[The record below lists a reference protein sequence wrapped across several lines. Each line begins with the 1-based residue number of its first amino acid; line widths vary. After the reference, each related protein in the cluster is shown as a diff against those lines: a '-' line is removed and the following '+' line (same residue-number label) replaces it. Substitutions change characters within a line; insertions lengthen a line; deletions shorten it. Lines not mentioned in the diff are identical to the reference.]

1 MAQSVHLCV
10 YNCAVFH
17 PCRSASAWETFCMG
31 LEEFLAR
38 ARERRAQREAPG
50 DEQQILPTAVGAESL
65 IVGAAAYKL
74 KTL

>member
-1 MAQSVHLCV
+1 LAESVHLCESKLFSV
-10 YNCAVFH
+10 PSLQVCVCVGDLLYGAGGV
-17 PCRSASAWETFCMG
+17 PGQGT
-31 LEEFLAR
+31 
-38 ARERRAQREAPG
+38 ERRAQREAPG

>member
-17 PCRSASAWETFCMG
+17 PCRSAWETFCTG

-38 ARERRAQREAPG
+38 ARERRAQREALVEDKPL
-50 DEQQILPTAVGAESL
+50 LPTAVGAESL
-65 IVGAAAYKL
+65 IVGAAAYEL

>member
-1 MAQSVHLCV
+1 
-10 YNCAVFH
+10 
-17 PCRSASAWETFCMG
+17 MG

>member
-17 PCRSASAWETFCMG
+17 PCRSAWETFCTG